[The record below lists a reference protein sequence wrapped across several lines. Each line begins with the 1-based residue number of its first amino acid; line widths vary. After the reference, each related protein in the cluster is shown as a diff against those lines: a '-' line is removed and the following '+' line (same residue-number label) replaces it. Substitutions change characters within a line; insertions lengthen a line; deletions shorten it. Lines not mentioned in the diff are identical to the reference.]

1 MKTTIILIL
10 VILLLLAS
18 LVYYKRRSDYS
29 LKSLK
34 INETEFFVE
43 IADTPEERAKGLSG
57 RQSLP
62 EDQGMLFLFNE
73 ADFYSF
79 WMKDTLIP
87 LDFIWIQNDQIVEIT
102 DNVRPEEYQPP
113 QVLTPKEKINAVLE
127 VNAGF
132 VEKFDIKVGDKISF

>member
-1 MKTTIILIL
+1 M
-10 VILLLLAS
+10 VIFLLLTP
-18 LVYYKRRSDYS
+18 LVYYKQRSDCS

-87 LDFIWIQNDQIVEIT
+87 LDFIWIKDGEVVEATQNVEP
-102 DNVRPEEYQPP
+102 REYQPP

-132 VEKFDIKVGDKISF
+132 VEKFDIKVRDKISF